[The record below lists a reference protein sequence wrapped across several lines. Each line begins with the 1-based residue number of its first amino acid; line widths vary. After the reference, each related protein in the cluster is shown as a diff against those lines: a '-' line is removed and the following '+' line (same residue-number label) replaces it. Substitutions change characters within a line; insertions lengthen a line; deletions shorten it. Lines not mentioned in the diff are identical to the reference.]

1 MKRPLVNDYQ
11 FNLKL
16 PRKMHRKLKAR
27 AEKNGLSASEYI
39 RRLLVLSTAVKG
51 GE

>member
-27 AEKNGLSASEYI
+27 AKANGITASEYI
-39 RRLLVLSTAVKG
+39 RRLLALATAVT
-51 GE
+51 